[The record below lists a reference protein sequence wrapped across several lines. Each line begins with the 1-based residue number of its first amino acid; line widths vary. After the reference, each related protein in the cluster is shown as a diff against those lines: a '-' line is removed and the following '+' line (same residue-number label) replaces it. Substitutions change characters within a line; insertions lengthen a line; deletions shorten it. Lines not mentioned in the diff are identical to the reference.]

1 MPSSEDKRNADDSKR
16 LSSRDLAA
24 LVIDALLDAKIVR
37 KEDVERAL
45 DIATEE
51 IDARK
56 AVGDY

>member
-1 MPSSEDKRNADDSKR
+1 VPLPKDKHSTDNSGR

-24 LVIDALLDAKIVR
+24 LVIDALLHAQLLR

>member
-1 MPSSEDKRNADDSKR
+1 MPPSHDKRSTEDSGR
-16 LSSRDLAA
+16 LSSHDLAA
-24 LVIDALLDAKIVR
+24 LVIDALLRAKLLR
-37 KEDVERAL
+37 KEDVGRAL

>member
-1 MPSSEDKRNADDSKR
+1 MPLSKDKRSTDDSGR

-24 LVIDALLDAKIVR
+24 LVVDALLRAKLLR
-37 KEDVERAL
+37 KEDVGRAL